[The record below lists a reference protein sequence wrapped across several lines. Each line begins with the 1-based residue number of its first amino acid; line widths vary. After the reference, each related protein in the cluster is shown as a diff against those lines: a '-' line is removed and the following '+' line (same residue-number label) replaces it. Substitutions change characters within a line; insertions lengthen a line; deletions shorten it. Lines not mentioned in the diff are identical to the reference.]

1 MAPLPLLLLLLFEVD
16 EDAEVASLLRAT
28 RGAALRDCWD
38 DLRAEFVAVLVGDA
52 PGPTLA
58 KPTDSWIHRREAASS
73 RKTFIVEPLFGQQVL
88 DKHVPLHTT
97 ESRSKKTNSSMDPLA
112 RIALLTLWM
121 PGDPGSTTTGQVQP
135 EGT

>member
-1 MAPLPLLLLLLFEVD
+1 MITAPCFLALALALLLLFEVD

-38 DLRAEFVAVLVGDA
+38 DLRAEFVAVLVAVLVGDA

-97 ESRSKKTNSSMDPLA
+97 GSRSKKTN
-112 RIALLTLWM
+112 
-121 PGDPGSTTTGQVQP
+121 
-135 EGT
+135 